1 MHILPLFQDDPFVI
15 EILDIGAALSGTPPY
30 QGLVDAGFAHITGFE
45 PDQASCD
52 TLNQTYGST
61 HRFLP
66 RFVGAGGAAIFHETN
81 WSLTGSLL
89 EPNTELLS
97 VFQNLSE
104 SVTPVAKHRVETVS
118 LDALHKAGDLPD
130 IDYIKIDIQGGE
142 LDVFRH
148 ARRLMNHVLAIQT
161 EVEFVTLYKNQPLF
175 ADVDV
180 FLRNSGFQFHTF
192 TGFGSRAF
200 KPVVLDGDINKGV
213 RQYLWSDAVYFR
225 DWLNLEPLSDLQLKK
240 LATLAHEIYQS
251 VDLAYYYL
259 LALDQRLGRGSDLA
273 VRFLQ
278 QSF

>member
-15 EILDIGAALSGTPPY
+15 EILDIGAALSEIPPY
-30 QGLVDAGFAHITGFE
+30 QTLVNAGFARITGFE
-45 PDQASCD
+45 PDRASCD
-52 TLNQTYGST
+52 KLNQTYGST

-81 WSLTGSLL
+81 WSLTGSLF
-89 EPNTELLS
+89 EPNTEVLS
-97 VFQNLSE
+97 VFQNLAE
-104 SVTPVAKHRVETVS
+104 SVTPVARHLVETVS
-118 LDALHKAGDLPD
+118 LDALYKTGDLPD

-148 ARRLMNHVLAIQT
+148 ARRLMNHVLALQT
-161 EVEFVTLYKNQPLF
+161 EVEFVELYKNQPLF

-192 TGFGSRAF
+192 TSFGSRAF
-200 KPVVLDGDINKGV
+200 KPVVVAGDMNKGMK
-213 RQYLWSDAVYFR
+213 QYLWSDAVYFR
-225 DWLNLEPLSDLQLKK
+225 DWLQLEALSDLQLKK

-251 VDLAYYYL
+251 ADLAYYYL
-259 LALDQRLGRGSDLA
+259 LALDQRLGQGSELA
-273 VRFLQ
+273 VRYLN